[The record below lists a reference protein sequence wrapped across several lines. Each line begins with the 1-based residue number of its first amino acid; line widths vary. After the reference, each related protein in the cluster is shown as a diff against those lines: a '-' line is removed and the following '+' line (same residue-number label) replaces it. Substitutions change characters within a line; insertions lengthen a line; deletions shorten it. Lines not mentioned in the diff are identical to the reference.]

1 MFVKR
6 VVEFEAIMTNKEL
19 CELLKKYAEST
30 RIDKEVVFKKLKE
43 KEPQIQSTK
52 TYGAVKYG
60 SAHR

>member
-1 MFVKR
+1 
-6 VVEFEAIMTNKEL
+6 MTNKEL